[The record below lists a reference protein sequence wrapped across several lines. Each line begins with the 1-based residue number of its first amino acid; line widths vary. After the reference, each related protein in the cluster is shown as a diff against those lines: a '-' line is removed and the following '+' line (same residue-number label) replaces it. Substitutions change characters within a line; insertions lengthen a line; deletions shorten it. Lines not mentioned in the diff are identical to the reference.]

1 MSKKKYKSLTIQFMS
16 YEELSGLSISEKIK
30 KLLKLVIENNLI
42 LLQGKLRPEEE
53 SRLIE
58 DTMVLVGTLKNF
70 KGIELAVLSSK
81 DKNVSI
87 GGAMK
92 TRLAKFLGVE
102 NAITIIG
109 PAMIVREIK
118 KDPSKIQL
126 LLEK

>member
-1 MSKKKYKSLTIQFMS
+1 MKTKKFKSLTIQFLAHDDIS
-16 YEELSGLSISEKIK
+16 RLSSSEKIK
-30 KLLKLVIENNLI
+30 KLLKLVLDNNLI
-42 LLQGKLRPEEE
+42 LLQGKLKSEEE
-53 SRLIE
+53 VRLIE
-58 DTMVLVGTLKNF
+58 DTMVLVGTIKNF

-81 DKNVSI
+81 EKSQNFGDI
-87 GGAMK
+87 FK

-109 PAMIVREIK
+109 PALIVREIK

>member
-1 MSKKKYKSLTIQFMS
+1 MTTKKYKSLTIQFMS
-16 YEELSGLSISEKIK
+16 YEELSGLSISEKIR
-30 KLLKLVIENNLI
+30 KLLKLVIDNNLI
-42 LLQGKLRPEEE
+42 LLQGKLKPEEE

-58 DTMVLVGTLKNF
+58 DTMVLIGTLKNF

-81 DKNVSI
+81 EKSGNF
-87 GGAMK
+87 GGIMK

-109 PAMIVREIK
+109 PSLIVREIK